1 MSICY
6 AAVTVELREVLLR
19 EKPVSLAAASPKAT
33 VPVLQLPDGRVVD
46 ESAAIMRWALDQS
59 DPERW
64 RRDELALETDA
75 LVEENDTCFKVHLDH
90 YKYWDRFPG
99 QTQTNYRSEGEKFL
113 CQLEYRLGPQQYL
126 LADALTFADVAIFPF
141 VRQFAFVDKPWFDQA
156 PYPNLQLW
164 LEKLLESPLF
174 LKGMTK
180 FPVWHQGDPALLFP
194 N

>member
-113 CQLEYRLGPQQYL
+113 CQLEYRLVSCIKLTVDMRAFDAHAPLLSKSPQHFLSIRTVFYL
-126 LADALTFADVAIFPF
+126 RYVF
-141 VRQFAFVDKPWFDQA
+141 R
-156 PYPNLQLW
+156 
-164 LEKLLESPLF
+164 
-174 LKGMTK
+174 
-180 FPVWHQGDPALLFP
+180 
-194 N
+194 